1 MKGAHSL
8 LNVQVPRIKQVAP
21 QLLVPDPQSLVPDP
35 PAIARSWDKTSSH
48 STGHRKS
55 RILPNHK
62 NLFTKILQRRSTF
75 SKADKKFNVWC
86 TLSTY
91 NTNNYCI
98 IVCAMN
104 FRFHTQPAL
113 LFFAV
118 RKNIVFQ
125 TEKFFRLKLK
135 RTTIT

>member
-21 QLLVPDPQSLVPDP
+21 QLFGTGTKHRHIQQVTENQGFYQIIKICLPKYSREE
-35 PAIARSWDKTSSH
+35 AH
-48 STGHRKS
+48 SVRL
-55 RILPNHK
+55 I
-62 NLFTKILQRRSTF
+62 
-75 SKADKKFNVWC
+75 KKCDVWC

-104 FRFHTQPAL
+104 LRFHTQPAL
-113 LFFAV
+113 LFFAF

-125 TEKFFRLKLK
+125 TEKIFRLKLK